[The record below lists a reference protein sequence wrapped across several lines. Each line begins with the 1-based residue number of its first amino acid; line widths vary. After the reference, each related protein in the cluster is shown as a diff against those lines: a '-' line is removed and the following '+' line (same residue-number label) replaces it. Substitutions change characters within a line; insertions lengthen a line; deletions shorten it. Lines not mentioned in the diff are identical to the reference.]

1 MDRGNSFMF
10 KSLSKLSLVNLRTR
24 FQEQSVLKRQAIL
37 GVFWSVVTY
46 GLGTG
51 LRVGSSLIMTRL
63 LFPEI
68 FGLMSLVNIIIMG
81 LHLFSDVGSAPTVIR
96 SDRGDDPELLN
107 NVWTIQVI
115 RGVVLWIGCLIL
127 AVPAA
132 HLYAEPQLYWLLPI
146 VGLICISGSFS
157 STAVFTLVRHMEQG
171 KRSVFDLQNQII
183 STVLLVTIVWFNRSI
198 WGLVIGYL
206 LGDLIQT
213 IRSHFLIPNYRNRF
227 ALNWQIVKEMSTFG
241 RWILLSTML
250 TFLAG
255 QVDRLLVGKMLSWHF
270 LGIYAV
276 VMTISEMPRSII
288 ERVAEQVIFPAAS
301 QFIESPRAELR
312 QKLLHNRRPVLMAMA
327 LGLALLVGVGDIL
340 VTVMYDSRYAP
351 GAWMLPIVLLGIW
364 PNVLFQTL
372 YPVLL
377 ALSKPQYQTWG
388 NAGKFLFTGLGLPLA
403 YAQFGAV
410 GVILV
415 VAFNDLPLYGAI
427 IYGLWREKLTS
438 LRQDFTMT
446 AFLVMVLAGILSL
459 RYALGFGFPIDRLWA
474 T

>member
-1 MDRGNSFMF
+1 MF
-10 KSLSKLSLVNLRTR
+10 KSLSKFSLANLQTR
-24 FQEQSVLKRQAIL
+24 FQEQSVLKQRAIL
-37 GVFWSVVTY
+37 GMFWSVATY

-63 LFPEI
+63 LVPEI
-68 FGLMSLVNIIIMG
+68 FGLMSLVNIVIMG

-132 HLYAEPQLYWLLPI
+132 HIYAEPQLYWLLPI
-146 VGLICISGSFS
+146 VGLICISSGFS

-171 KRSVFDLQNQII
+171 KRSMFDLQNQII
-183 STVLLVTIVWFNRSI
+183 STGLIITIVWFNRNI
-198 WGLVIGYL
+198 WGLVIAYL
-206 LGDLIQT
+206 LGDVIQM
-213 IRSHFLIPNYRNRF
+213 IRSHLLIPNYRNRF
-227 ALNWQIVKEMSTFG
+227 ALNWPIVKEMSTFG
-241 RWILLSTML
+241 RWIVLSTML

-288 ERVAEQVIFPAAS
+288 ERVADQVIFPAAF
-301 QFIESPRAELR
+301 QLIELPRVELR
-312 QKLLHNRRPVLMAMA
+312 QKLLQNRRPVLMAMA
-327 LGLALLVGVGDIL
+327 LGLSLLIGIGDVL
-340 VTVMYDSRYAP
+340 VTVMYDHRYTL
-351 GAWMLPIVLLGIW
+351 GAWMLPILLLGIW

-372 YPVLL
+372 YPILL

-388 NAGKFLFTGLGLPLA
+388 NAGKFLFTGLGIPLA
-403 YAQFGAV
+403 YSHFGAV

-415 VAFNDLPLYGAI
+415 VALNDLPLYGMVA
-427 IYGLWREKLTS
+427 YGLWREKLTS

-446 AFLVMVLAGILSL
+446 AFFVVLLAGILSL
-459 RYALGFGFPIDRLWA
+459 RYSLGFGLPIDRLWA